1 MTAARLRLGGE
12 AGRRGRGRCGR
23 SCPCALRAARTPGLQ
38 DLGPPAP
45 APPSPST
52 RWKGLSGLWSETERQ
67 VSLPRGPEY
76 SQLPA
81 PTPPQEPSGTPL
93 PRPEPDAAW
102 PGSRAGLGLCP
113 CAAGLNGL
121 RDRQSNRA
129 PVGGAGRRRA
139 RTAVSLWMF
148 HRESLP
154 RALPRDVPR
163 SPSCSNI
170 TDSPLN
176 SPIQGRQG
184 PKGFYNATASL
195 WPSHSHLS
203 STAPPR
209 FPPCLGT
216 PTLPWPPGA

>member
-1 MTAARLRLGGE
+1 MPCARPAPRAPGPRPASPRAPISFHPLEGPLWFMERDGTSSQPPAGARIQSAPRPHPATGAFWNAPPAPRARRGLAGLPGWPRPVPLRRGAERAPRPPEQPSPG
-12 AGRRGRGRCGR
+12 GRGRT
-23 SCPCALRAARTPGLQ
+23 SE
-38 DLGPPAP
+38 GPD
-45 APPSPST
+45 
-52 RWKGLSGLWSETERQ
+52 G
-67 VSLPRGPEY
+67 
-76 SQLPA
+76 
-81 PTPPQEPSGTPL
+81 
-93 PRPEPDAAW
+93 
-102 PGSRAGLGLCP
+102 
-113 CAAGLNGL
+113 
-121 RDRQSNRA
+121 
-129 PVGGAGRRRA
+129 
-139 RTAVSLWMF
+139 AVSLWMF